1 MTDTTPTWPFDRTC
15 PFEPPPKFRELRENE
30 PVAQVRLWDGSKVWL
45 ATRYDDVRGIFANPH
60 ASSDTSRPGYPQSSQ
75 AAVVA
80 KSGQRSFIR
89 MDPPTHDDHRAMVA
103 RDFAVKRV
111 RGFAPFVEELADD
124 LLDRMAQAGPPTD
137 LVDSLAQVVPAHVTC
152 RLMGLPVSDS
162 AYLQE
167 RIGKWISLE
176 TPPEVGE
183 QANRDALAYF
193 GELIDSRIADPGE
206 DMVSRLVRDRLVPG
220 HLAKS
225 ELQHMLYTLL
235 IGGYDTTANMI
246 SLSTITLLQHPDQL
260 DELKADASLWPQAIE
275 ELLRYHSVTHLAVFR
290 LALADLEV
298 AGVQVHAGEGLIASV
313 MAANHDPEKFPDP
326 DSFDIRRD
334 ARAHVAFGYGIH
346 QCIGQSLARL
356 ELSIVLPRLFA
367 RFPTLA
373 LPESSSDILVRN
385 ALVYGIERL
394 PVRW

>member
-1 MTDTTPTWPFDRTC
+1 LTDTTPLWPFERTC
-15 PFEPPPKFRELRENE
+15 PFEPPPKFQELRETD

-45 ATRYDDVRGIFANPH
+45 ATRYDDVRAIFANPH

-80 KSGQRSFIR
+80 KSSQRSFIR
-89 MDPPTHDDHRAMVA
+89 MDPPVHDDHRAMVA
-103 RDFAVKRV
+103 RYFAVKRI
-111 RGFAPFVEELADD
+111 RGLAPFIEELADE
-124 LLDRMAQAGPPTD
+124 LLDRMAGATPPVD
-137 LVDSLAQVVPAHVTC
+137 LVQAFAQVIPAHVTC
-152 RLMGLPVSDS
+152 RIMGLPTSDS
-162 AYLQE
+162 SYLQE

-193 GELIDSRIADPGE
+193 GELIDRRIADPGE
-206 DMVSRLVRDRLVPG
+206 DMVSQLVSDELVPG
-220 HLAKS
+220 RLTKS

-246 SLSTITLLQHPDQL
+246 SLSTITLLQHPGQL
-260 DELKADASLWPQAIE
+260 AELRADASLWPQAIE

-290 LALADLEV
+290 LALADLQV
-298 AGVQVHAGEGLIASV
+298 GDVPVHAGEGLIASV

-326 DSFDIRRD
+326 GSFDIHRD

-367 RFPTLA
+367 QFPTLA
-373 LPESSSDILVRN
+373 LPESGSEIRVRN